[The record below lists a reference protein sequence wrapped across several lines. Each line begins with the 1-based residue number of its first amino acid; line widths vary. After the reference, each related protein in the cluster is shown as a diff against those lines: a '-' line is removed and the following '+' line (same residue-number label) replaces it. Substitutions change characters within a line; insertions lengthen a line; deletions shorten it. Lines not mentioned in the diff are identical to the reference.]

1 VINDHGPIFYPC
13 TDPRGALPRD
23 GGAVFRRRGIACPG
37 LLPLRRTVLHVQ
49 GNMAN
54 KIKGI
59 LPWMVVRVTSATAR
73 NGFMVSLRD
82 GEKFLATRLAIDSGT
97 ASNTP

>member
-1 VINDHGPIFYPC
+1 
-13 TDPRGALPRD
+13 
-23 GGAVFRRRGIACPG
+23 
-37 LLPLRRTVLHVQ
+37 VLHVQ

-73 NGFMVSLRD
+73 SGFAAEHLLRRVIR
-82 GEKFLATRLAIDSGT
+82 GGPVAHRAPRSQ
-97 ASNTP
+97 A

>member
-1 VINDHGPIFYPC
+1 
-13 TDPRGALPRD
+13 
-23 GGAVFRRRGIACPG
+23 
-37 LLPLRRTVLHVQ
+37 VLHVQ

-73 NGFMVSLRD
+73 SGFMVSLRD

>member
-1 VINDHGPIFYPC
+1 
-13 TDPRGALPRD
+13 
-23 GGAVFRRRGIACPG
+23 
-37 LLPLRRTVLHVQ
+37 
-49 GNMAN
+49 MAN